1 MENQTGNAVTD
12 TRDLSVSESSNDQYG
27 KIKIN
32 NNVIAVIAHETA
44 QKVQGVVELH
54 GSLTDGLAE
63 IIGKKPKD
71 RGIRI
76 EKEGDEFLTIDLSVV
91 IEFGVNIPEVCV
103 KVQGAVKKAIESMTG
118 QKIFAVNIV
127 VQGIRSK
134 NEDVNK
140 ELNWK

>member
-63 IIGKKPKD
+63 IIGKKPK
-71 RGIRI
+71 I
-76 EKEGDEFLTIDLSVV
+76 EV
-91 IEFGVNIPEVCV
+91 
-103 KVQGAVKKAIESMTG
+103 
-118 QKIFAVNIV
+118 
-127 VQGIRSK
+127 
-134 NEDVNK
+134 
-140 ELNWK
+140 